1 MWSLSQVGAM
11 ELFSLLLVV
20 ALAACFGKRGLRWL
34 MAVGPLM
41 VISIVMSGPDPLSM
55 LIVLAFLAFAF
66 VLGVYWGPRLLSV
79 ERQHVSGD
87 RRVA

>member
-1 MWSLSQVGAM
+1 MWPLSQVGAM
-11 ELFSLLLVV
+11 ELLSLLLAV
-20 ALAACFGKRGLRWL
+20 ALAACFGRRGLRWL

-55 LIVLAFLAFAF
+55 LIVMAFMVFTFLI
-66 VLGVYWGPRLLSV
+66 GVYWGPRLLSV

-87 RRVA
+87 R